1 MIERFLLPRARDLL
15 RNPLPWVLLVYVSGI
30 VLRVIYT
37 LHIQRPEDLI
47 LSDMDFYV
55 VLARKIAAHDP
66 LGPWE
71 VTHPLG
77 YSALLAFL
85 ISGTDSLARA
95 VNAQIVISALVPP
108 AVGLLGGAAYGRRT
122 GLLATVFAS
131 LYFPFIDYGALFLA
145 ELPFILSLALAFA
158 ALLAARDARRRA
170 VSLGL
175 AAAGGVAL
183 SLAASFKSVALP
195 AAIVFFAMEAAA
207 LVLTRAN
214 GASSL
219 RARLMP
225 WLLRGLVVACAAA
238 PLLGVL
244 ARACTRAN
252 EGRFC
257 VTGNKAASD
266 FFLGHTGRVANV
278 AWETPTRGIGYGSPG
293 SFLRNYDRN
302 VTVTFAIY
310 DSAANIAAGLRWIA
324 AHPGEAIVLS
334 IDHIYDTLFG
344 VAAWPTYGNE
354 TWLWAHVS
362 QYLFIALLFVPFV
375 LAWAGIAKR
384 GLRAAVTSRTALVTA
399 PIAGLLVT
407 VVIATGEVRYRIPF
421 DVFFIAIAC
430 AMFTRDLARVD
441 GSRASRSRAERGSAA
456 A

>member
-1 MIERFLLPRARDLL
+1 MIERFLPPRARDLL

-55 VLARKIAAHDP
+55 VLARKIRRARSARAVGGDA
-66 LGPWE
+66 
-71 VTHPLG
+71 PLG

-85 ISGTDSLARA
+85 IPGTDSLTRA

-158 ALLAARDARRRA
+158 AFLAARDARRRA

-195 AAIVFFAMEAAA
+195 AAVVFFAMEAAA

-252 EGRFC
+252 ER
-257 VTGNKAASD
+257 A
-266 FFLGHTGRVANV
+266 
-278 AWETPTRGIGYGSPG
+278 
-293 SFLRNYDRN
+293 FLRHRQQGRLRTSFSATPGASRTSRGRRRPAGSATAVPDPSSGTTTRN
-302 VTVTFAIY
+302 VTVTFAIH
-310 DSAANIAAGLRWIA
+310 DSAANVAAGLALDRRA
-324 AHPGEAIVLS
+324 PGRGHRAVARSRLR
-334 IDHIYDTLFG
+334 HAVRRRG
-344 VAAWPTYGNE
+344 VAHLWKR
-354 TWLWAHVS
+354 TWLWAHLS
-362 QYLFIALLFVPFV
+362 QYAFHRVAV
-375 LAWAGIAKR
+375 
-384 GLRAAVTSRTALVTA
+384 RA
-399 PIAGLLVT
+399 
-407 VVIATGEVRYRIPF
+407 VR
-421 DVFFIAIAC
+421 
-430 AMFTRDLARVD
+430 ARL
-441 GSRASRSRAERGSAA
+441 GRHRQARPARRR
-456 A
+456 